1 MRKAVVAKSA
11 PWWMITIGVIILIME
26 KCWFDSVFEY
36 TQLKKSFNFGCG
48 KRNTI
53 HSIVCVNRM
62 NISNTISFVWNL
74 IPKPDPDKSYWFKG
88 ELPTLRGTVVG
99 ISDVFSTIH
108 PNYLLVAGTFV
119 FAFFI
124 LYIKMQYPFWNQV
137 PAYHVYDW
145 HRRFYGNPYIINAF
159 PKKTKYYEREPIIAT
174 SRFQDIS
181 VEKRNELTRLLQN
194 HYFPSDRVFC
204 SIQLVDLE
212 AQNRSSILSTFNRVE
227 EQIETSGNKIEKTTS
242 ASRIEGFITSRPVNI
257 SVAKN
262 DNGKKERLIILEPAE
277 YIDTIC
283 FDKTAATLKN
293 ARCLFS
299 THEYNQRFLR
309 PDNKISLFKK
319 EVDLIGALVPL
330 VQYEAFSFYM
340 RQRTETRPFPKSWQL
355 VRIQREH
362 LNYLHDFMDRVA
374 SLKDPAGFKVSAT
387 MEIGE
392 ITTLL
397 HTNQMFVYALRG
409 TMDAVY
415 ALYFFRNPHMKYD
428 DLEGADTLH
437 FFMAFRNTD
446 DFELFFAGFIWALR
460 EARKAMPEAKMLMMD
475 DIGHSRPI
483 VERWIS
489 THDIVLRTP
498 CAYYL
503 TNYVVPGMPFSAGEA
518 LVIA

>member
-1 MRKAVVAKSA
+1 
-11 PWWMITIGVIILIME
+11 MIFSTIQRLV
-26 KCWFDSVFEY
+26 DA
-36 TQLKKSFNFGCG
+36 
-48 KRNTI
+48 
-53 HSIVCVNRM
+53 
-62 NISNTISFVWNL
+62 
-74 IPKPDPDKSYWFKG
+74 IPKPSPEHSYWFKG
-88 ELPTLRGTVVG
+88 ELPTLRGAVVG
-99 ISDVFSTIH
+99 ITDVFSTIH

-159 PKKTKYYEREPIIAT
+159 PKKTKYYEKSPIIET

-194 HYFPSDRVFC
+194 HYLPSDRVFC
-204 SIQLVDLE
+204 SMQLVDLE
-212 AQNRSSILSTFNRVE
+212 AQNRGSILSTFNQIE
-227 EQIETSGNKIEKTTS
+227 EQIETSGNKIEKTTL
-242 ASRIEGFITSRPVNI
+242 ASRTEGFITSRPVNI
-257 SVAKN
+257 SVAKK

-283 FDKTAATLKN
+283 FDKTTTTPKKT
-293 ARCLFS
+293 RSLFS

-340 RQRTETRPFPKSWQL
+340 RQRTEVRPLPKSMQL
-355 VRIQREH
+355 IRIQREH
-362 LNYLHDFMDRVA
+362 LNHLHDFMERVS
-374 SLKDPAGFKVSAT
+374 SLKDPAGFKVSVA

-397 HTNQMFVYALRG
+397 QTNQLFVYALRG
-409 TMDAVY
+409 PGDAIY

-446 DFELFFAGFIWALR
+446 DVELFFLGFIWALR
-460 EARKAMPEAKMLMMD
+460 EVRKTMPEAKMLMID

-503 TNYVVPGMPFSAGEA
+503 TNYVVPGMPFSAGES
-518 LVIA
+518 LVIV